1 MKIPRTTS
9 GANPDPGNLVPSE
22 NPAASVVSVSMP
34 PARGSPHPNA
44 GRLGDLLQGNLTFV
58 ME

>member
-22 NPAASVVSVSMP
+22 NPAASVESVSMP

-44 GRLGDLLQGNLTFV
+44 GRLGDLLQGNLTS
-58 ME
+58 

>member
-9 GANPDPGNLVPSE
+9 GANPDPSILVPSE

-34 PARGSPHPNA
+34 PARGSPHSNA
-44 GRLGDLLQGNLTFV
+44 GRLGDLLQGNLTS
-58 ME
+58 